1 MRETQ
6 TSFLWFALLG
16 FARSVLSEKAD
27 CGDGLELNALQGV
40 ESTFSIPV
48 KKPCSAALITFS
60 DGTDLMLDPRTNTS
74 CHNPISEAQTFA
86 TVIGSDAPEGIATLT
101 FQCSEQVYCMS
112 INVAEGNVSD
122 SQTSVRSVCPNL
134 TNTSRESSGAAI
146 GATQVS
152 KVSGKSAHQGSAPT
166 SQSDLSIS
174 TTSSDDSNGF
184 SASLG
189 VGVLGNGT
197 YTASLDSIGLSQSA
211 SQTLFDL
218 SAGTTLTT
226 SSTWAPSPS
235 RTSDV
240 PISRTTMLSLNRS
253 DTVMPATTTA
263 PLYHA
268 DVSTSKTATTLS
280 DDNSTAKGTDIQLP
294 YGNQSRELESS
305 PDSTA
310 QPITAYPLQNDTGTT
325 SPTQTASQDP
335 STCACYPLP
344 TF

>member
-48 KKPCSAALITFS
+48 RKPCSAALITFS

-122 SQTSVRSVCPNL
+122 SRTSIRSVCANL
-134 TNTSRESSGAAI
+134 TNASRESSGAAI
-146 GATQVS
+146 GTTQVS
-152 KVSGKSAHQGSAPT
+152 KVSGESAHQESITT
-166 SQSDLSIS
+166 SQSDLSITKTLS
-174 TTSSDDSNGF
+174 NGSNGF
-184 SASLG
+184 STSLG
-189 VGVLGNGT
+189 AGVLGNGT
-197 YTASLDSIGLSQSA
+197 YTASIDSIGLSQSA
-211 SQTLFDL
+211 SQTLFSL

-226 SSTWAPSPS
+226 SSTSTASPS
-235 RTSDV
+235 RTSNV
-240 PISRTTMLSLNRS
+240 SISLTTMLSLNRS

-263 PLYHA
+263 PPDDA
-268 DVSTSKTATTLS
+268 DVSTFKTATTLNN
-280 DDNSTAKGTDIQLP
+280 DNSTAEGTDIQLP
-294 YGNQSRELESS
+294 YGNQSRESDSS
-305 PDSTA
+305 PDPTA
-310 QPITAYPLQNDTGTT
+310 QLITAYPLQNDTRTT

>member
-60 DGTDLMLDPRTNTS
+60 D
-74 CHNPISEAQTFA
+74 EAQTFA

-122 SQTSVRSVCPNL
+122 SQTSIRSVCANL

-152 KVSGKSAHQGSAPT
+152 KVSGESAHQESIPT
-166 SQSDLSIS
+166 SQSDLSI
-174 TTSSDDSNGF
+174 TTTLSDGSNGF
-184 SASLG
+184 STSLG
-189 VGVLGNGT
+189 AGVLGNGT
-197 YTASLDSIGLSQSA
+197 YTASLDSIGLSQLA
-211 SQTLFDL
+211 SQTLFGL

-226 SSTWAPSPS
+226 SSTWAASPS
-235 RTSDV
+235 RTSNV
-240 PISRTTMLSLNRS
+240 PISQTTMLSLNRS

-263 PLYHA
+263 PPDDA
-268 DVSTSKTATTLS
+268 DVSTSKTATTLNN
-280 DDNSTAKGTDIQLP
+280 DNSTAEGTDIQLP
-294 YGNQSRELESS
+294 YGNQSRESDSS
-305 PDSTA
+305 PDPTA
-310 QPITAYPLQNDTGTT
+310 QPITVYPLQNDTRTT
-325 SPTQTASQDP
+325 SPTQKASQDP